1 MKRCFSLKVLLI
13 GFGSI
18 GKRHYEVLSK
28 LLIVQRVDLVTKQNI
43 EDKTCYKNLELIDNI
58 NQYDYFV
65 VASETDKHFEQLK
78 FLEEKLK
85 NKLIFCEKPLFE
97 SKQNLEIKNNTIF
110 IGYVL
115 RFHPLLEKLKE
126 MTKDEKIILVNAKC
140 GQYLPSW
147 RPNTDYRNCYS
158 AKKEHGGGVL
168 LDLSHEIDYVQWLCG
183 KIDEIKSYQVK
194 VSDLEINSDDLTMLI
209 GKTNKDILVNISID
223 YISKNTHRKLLV
235 ETLEH
240 TYELDFISN
249 KLIKKNK
256 TGLEEIYSFSNLE
269 RNYMFEKMHLDIF
282 NQQKNVCTFKE
293 ALEVMNT
300 ISTIQEQNK

>member
-1 MKRCFSLKVLLI
+1 MKVLII

-18 GKRHYEVLSK
+18 GKRHYAVLSK
-28 LLIVQRVDLVTKQNI
+28 MSRVQSIDLVTKQNI
-43 EDKTCYKNLELIDNI
+43 ENKICYKSFEFVNNI

-65 VASETDKHFEQLK
+65 IASETNKHFEQLN
-78 FLEEKLK
+78 FLEK
-85 NKLIFCEKPLFE
+85 NVKDKLIFCEKPLFE
-97 SKQNLEIKNNTIF
+97 SKQDLEIKNNRVF

-126 MTKDEKIILVNAKC
+126 FVKNEKILLVNVKC

-147 RPNTDYRNCYS
+147 RPNTDYKNCYS
-158 AKKEHGGGVL
+158 AKKEEGGGVL

-183 KIDEIKSYQVK
+183 KINEIKSYQVK
-194 VSDLEINSDDLTMLI
+194 ISDLEISSDDLTMLL
-209 GKTNKDILVNISID
+209 GKTNQDILVNISID
-223 YISKNTHRKLLV
+223 YISKITHRKLLV
-235 ETLEH
+235 ETFEH

-249 KLIKKNK
+249 KLIKKDKN
-256 TGLEEIYSFSNLE
+256 GLEEIYSFSNLE

-293 ALEVMNT
+293 ALKVMDT
-300 ISTIQEQNK
+300 ISTIQEQNR

>member
-1 MKRCFSLKVLLI
+1 MKVLII

-18 GKRHYEVLSK
+18 GKRHYDVLSK
-28 LLIVQRVDLVTKQNI
+28 LSEVQSIGLVTKQNI
-43 EDKTCYKNLELIDNI
+43 ENKICYKKLEVVNNI

-65 VASETDKHFEQLK
+65 IASETNKHFEQLK
-78 FLEEKLK
+78 FLEQNVK

-97 SKQNLEIKNNTIF
+97 SKEDFEIKNNKLF

-126 MTKDEKIILVNAKC
+126 FVKNEKILLVNAKC

-147 RPNTDYRNCYS
+147 RPNLDYRDCYS

-183 KIDEIKSYQVK
+183 QINEIKSYQVK
-194 VSDLEINSDDLTMLI
+194 ISDLEIDSDDLTMLM
-209 GKTNKDILVNISID
+209 GKTHKDILVNISID
-223 YISKNTHRKLLV
+223 YISKNTHRKLLI
-235 ETLEH
+235 ETFGN

-256 TGLEEIYSFSNLE
+256 VGLEETYSFSNLE
-269 RNYMFEKMHLDIF
+269 RNYMFERMHLDIF

-293 ALEVMNT
+293 ALEVMDT
-300 ISTIQEQNK
+300 ISTIQEQNR

>member
-1 MKRCFSLKVLLI
+1 MKVLII

-18 GKRHYEVLSK
+18 GKRHYDVLSK
-28 LLIVQRVDLVTKQNI
+28 LSEVQNIDLVTKQNI
-43 EDKTCYKNLELIDNI
+43 ENKICYKKLEVVNNI

-65 VASETDKHFEQLK
+65 IASETNKHFEQLK
-78 FLEEKLK
+78 FLEENVK

-97 SKQNLEIKNNTIF
+97 SKKYLEIKNNRVF

-126 MTKDEKIILVNAKC
+126 FVKNEKILLVNAKC

-147 RPNTDYRNCYS
+147 RPSTDYKNCYS

-183 KIDEIKSYQVK
+183 QINEIKSYQVK
-194 VSDLEINSDDLTMLI
+194 ISDLEIDSDDLTMLI
-209 GKTNKDILVNISID
+209 GKTNQDIFVNISVD
-223 YISKNTHRKLLV
+223 YISKITYRKLFV
-235 ETLEH
+235 ETFEH

-249 KLIKKNK
+249 KLIKKDKN
-256 TGLEEIYSFSNLE
+256 GLEETYGFSNLE

-293 ALEVMNT
+293 ALEVMDT
-300 ISTIQEQNK
+300 ISTIQEQNR